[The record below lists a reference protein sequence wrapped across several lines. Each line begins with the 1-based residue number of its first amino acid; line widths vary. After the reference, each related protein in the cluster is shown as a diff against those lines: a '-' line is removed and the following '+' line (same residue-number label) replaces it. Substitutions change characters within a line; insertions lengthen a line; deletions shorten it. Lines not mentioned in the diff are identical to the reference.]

1 MTEGGDHGGDE
12 SARDATVT
20 PTDAEAAA
28 RAYYDAVDA
37 GDYDRL
43 AALLCPE
50 FVHYRPDR
58 TLEGRDAFV
67 RFMRDERPMTDT
79 THAVDAV
86 YPEGIGVAVQGRLRG
101 PDGEDLFAFVD
112 VFAFDEDGAVAA
124 LETYTE
130 ALDD

>member
-1 MTEGGDHGGDE
+1 M
-12 SARDATVT
+12 T
-20 PTDAEAAA
+20 PTDAEAKA
-28 RAYYDAVDA
+28 RAYYDAIDS

-43 AALLCPE
+43 AALLRPE

-79 THAVDAV
+79 THAVDGV
-86 YPEGIGVAVQGRLRG
+86 YPEGIGVAVRGRLRG

-112 VFAFDEDGAVAA
+112 VFGFEDGAVAA

-130 ALDD
+130 TLDD